1 MQYLPYSSQLP
12 WNASWR
18 EDQRFRKILTTIL
31 VVSLILGLA
40 IPFISV
46 PEIERKK
53 AQIDRERF
61 AKLIIDR
68 KKVVVKPKGPTPEE
82 LERRRKAE
90 EERRKKLEEERRKR
104 EEERKKRLEE
114 LRKKR
119 EEEER
124 RRRLEEERR
133 KKLQEQQRKKQ
144 LEEQRRREQERQKR
158 LEEERRRKQAEE
170 QRRREQAEQRRREE
184 ERRRAE
190 EARRRAEE
198 ERRRREEA
206 ARRERERIERE
217 KAAGAAAAQDIF
229 GELSDLSGSV
239 PSAVTSSSAPLVSGA
254 QTSAAEP
261 RRRDVISS
269 STKRATAG
277 SGGVDTRSLDDLGV
291 GTGGVQLASRDTTQV
306 GAVQTLVFDDA
317 GSITSGTGGGGSSKS
332 RARSERELNEVFER
346 AKGQFYR
353 ARARAARK
361 DPTIS
366 GKVVV
371 RLTIAP
377 SGQVTNVEIVSSDI
391 ADRSFQ
397 ARIKAIVKSLR
408 FPAKSVATVIVTYP
422 LDFTQ

>member
-144 LEEQRRREQERQKR
+144 LEEQRRR
-158 LEEERRRKQAEE
+158 KQAEE

-254 QTSAAEP
+254 QTSAAAP
-261 RRRDVISS
+261 RRRDVIGS

-291 GTGGVQLASRDTTQV
+291 GTGDVQLASRDTTQV

-391 ADRSFQ
+391 PDRAFQ